1 MNFFMKKI
9 IYFLLTVGI
18 LITSCKQDLDVE
30 NPNAPATTLFWQ
42 NATDAEQGVNAI
54 YSTLHRGP
62 SVLWMW
68 FYYTVRSDE
77 AFSQSPD
84 IAIPNNMDRFL
95 ITDYN
100 FGRTNDIY
108 GNNYIGIFRANQAL
122 DNIPNIEMDQVLKAR
137 LIGEAKFFRGF
148 FYFNLASLFGN
159 VPLMLTAS
167 TYTDQPANATRADV
181 WAQAAKDLSEAAE
194 ALPVRYSGNNV
205 GRVTKGAANA
215 LLAKVYMQQRQFD
228 KALVPLQWLVEG
240 EGKSIYDLMPNY
252 RDNFL
257 STTENNRESVF
268 EWQFAT
274 NLSEFTDND
283 ILTPNQ
289 NYGSPLAQFVAPLNV
304 GFSDAEMRRWVV
316 NEFHKDK
323 TTTGARDPRLEASFI
338 YDSTDVRGPQ
348 FTQVYGQTFA
358 QRYGTTGN
366 NRSRVWLR
374 KFSNDAEPGRTGEG
388 FRSANNY
395 RFIRYA
401 DVLLMYAETL
411 NELNRTAEAYQY
423 VNRVRQRAGLAPLQS
438 NLNQVQFR
446 NQIMHER
453 VTELAGEG
461 HRWNDLDRWGYFE
474 SQARVNEL
482 VQRDPAF
489 STFMLDPH
497 RLLPLPQRDVD
508 INPNLVQNPNY

>member
-1 MNFFMKKI
+1 MRKY
-9 IYFLLTVGI
+9 IYVLLFLVLF
-18 LITSCKQDLDVE
+18 ITSCKQDLDVA
-30 NPNAPATTLFWQ
+30 NPNAPATSLFWQ
-42 NATDAEQGVNAI
+42 NANDAQQGVNAI

-62 SVLWMW
+62 IVLWMW

-77 AFSQSPD
+77 AFSVSPD
-84 IAIPNNMDRFL
+84 AAIPNNMDRFL

-108 GNNYIGIFRANQAL
+108 GNNYIGIFRANQVL
-122 DNIPNIEMDQVLKAR
+122 ENVPDIEMDEALKAR

-159 VPLMLTAS
+159 VPLMLTTS
-167 TYTDQPANATRADV
+167 TYTDQPANAARAQV
-181 WAQAAKDLSEAAE
+181 WEQAATDLTEAAA
-194 ALPVRYSGNNV
+194 ALPVRYTGADV

-215 LLAKVYMQQRQFD
+215 LLAKVYMQQRQWD
-228 KALVPLQWLVEG
+228 KALAPLQFLVEG
-240 EGKSIYDLMPNY
+240 EGRTVYDLVPNY

-257 STTENNRESVF
+257 STTENNIESVF

-274 NLSEFTDND
+274 NESEFTDND
-283 ILTPNQ
+283 VQTPNQ
-289 NYGSPLAQFVAPLNV
+289 NYGSPLAQFVAPANV
-304 GFSDAEMRRWVV
+304 GFSDAEIHRWVI
-316 NEFHKDK
+316 NEFHKEK
-323 TTTGARDPRLEASFI
+323 TVTGARDPRIEASFF
-338 YDSTDVRGPQ
+338 YDSTDVRGPSA
-348 FTQVYGQTFA
+348 TMIYGQTFT
-358 QRYGTTGN
+358 QRYGAN
-366 NRSRVWLR
+366 NRRVWIR

-411 NELNRTAEAYQY
+411 NELNRTADAYQY
-423 VNRVRQRAGLAPLQS
+423 VNRVRQRAGLAPLQA
-438 NLNQVQFR
+438 NLSQAQFR

-474 SQARVNEL
+474 SQAKLDEL
-482 VQRDPAF
+482 IQRDPAF
-489 STFMLDPH
+489 STFMLDRH

-508 INPNLVQNPNY
+508 INPNLNQNPNY